1 MEGKEG
7 YMLGRDGSNTLNYV
21 VVELDTH
28 SASAYIGLTNVGGDA
43 AAASVHEAI
52 LRMRN
57 GTLEL

>member
-1 MEGKEG
+1 
-7 YMLGRDGSNTLNYV
+7 MLGRDGSNTLNYV